1 MNANEHAFDF
11 AVSRLDPLLVEL
23 GCTAT
28 EQSRAIAWFWQA
40 SKSWT
45 TESREAFVAEARQ
58 RLALHV
64 GKRLPAPTPKPA
76 PPASIP
82 DDDESY
88 QPWTPCKHFGGTRE
102 CSRCKAKKTAAGRKH
117 VSAMRLADDMYRDH
131 EMFVK
136 SRIHAELQPYTGGK
150 PFSSF
155 DDLEQVVWRGIASRI
170 ETYNPQASPTTGKEM
185 QLTWLRRVVH
195 SVVIDYF
202 KREYAAKRGNN
213 KTVSLGDFDPSNE
226 AAFATPKR
234 PAGAPPDEEDS
245 GPSK

>member
-1 MNANEHAFDF
+1 MQHEHAFTF
-11 AVSRLDPLLVEL
+11 ACSRLVPLLNEL

-28 EQSRAIAWFWQA
+28 EQSRAIAFFWQG

-45 TESREAFVAEARQ
+45 TESREAFDAEARQ

-64 GKRLPAPTPKPA
+64 GRKFPPKPEPTPEPE
-76 PPASIP
+76 S
-82 DDDESY
+82 DESPSRMPR
-88 QPWTPCKHFGGTRE
+88 QSCKHYNPFSDYE
-102 CSRCKAKKTAAGRKH
+102 CPRCKAKKTAAEKEHAGVMALADTMYRKH
-117 VSAMRLADDMYRDH
+117 G
-131 EMFVK
+131 MFVK

-150 PFSSF
+150 PFPSF

-170 ETYNPQASPTTGKEM
+170 ETYTPQASPTTGKEM
-185 QLTWLRRVVH
+185 QLTWLRSVVH